1 MYPTHRN
8 QMGRQR
14 KMFQTKQ
21 EKYSKKELKGINEME
36 VTKIPDLEFKIMVI
50 RKLNVL
56 SENYKELQGNYKE
69 LPMNYISMKKDIE
82 IINKSQ
88 EEIKNTI
95 SELKNIVEGI
105 KSRLDEGK
113 DQISDVED
121 KVENNS

>member
-50 RKLNVL
+50 RKLKDLRGRMDDLN
-56 SENYKELQGNYKE
+56 KEIVN
-69 LPMNYISMKKDIE
+69 
-82 IINKSQ
+82 
-88 EEIKNTI
+88 IKRTQ
-95 SELKNIVEGI
+95 KP
-105 KSRLDEGK
+105 
-113 DQISDVED
+113 
-121 KVENNS
+121 